1 MPLTALLKKESFRWN
16 EKVEEAFKRLKEVMS
31 TPPVLR
37 FQDFYKYFVI
47 ECDASGG
54 RIGAMVMQRG
64 RPLAYLS
71 QGLKGKSLTL
81 STYEKELLPL
91 ITTIQK

>member
-1 MPLTALLKKESFRWN
+1 
-16 EKVEEAFKRLKEVMS
+16 MS
-31 TPPVLR
+31 TPAVLR

-54 RIGAMVMQRG
+54 EIGVVVMQGG

-81 STYEKELLPL
+81 SAYEKGLIPL
-91 ITTIQK
+91 ITTIKK